1 MRADRVLRTTR
12 RAKKYFQ
19 LFRSISCPFDRV
31 VPVIDLGVL
40 VTSPQP
46 PSGADPST
54 PSSSGPSAHPPAF
67 GRAPAAAAGPPQQ
80 PVSGPPYGSPASG
93 PPAARPGRGVARLAM
108 LVAAVAVLLSLGS
121 LGVAAWALSKADN
134 AEETVAALPSAPSV
148 PQDVTATEPAAD
160 PTTDTEPTTGP
171 DPVEPPAGESNAPV
185 NPLNPQSVFKLF
197 YEKRTLNV
205 QATGCDTRKVDL
217 DEPRLDAEGAADI
230 SLDACTGGIAKM
242 EFSDGVVAAVGE
254 SAMTPN
260 ACAEQIQ
267 FSAIPSTKEYA
278 MRKGDAYCIQTSLA
292 AANSRGDSQRMVI
305 VTVTGVSADNLVTLQ
320 ATAYIVP
327 Q

>member
-1 MRADRVLRTTR
+1 
-12 RAKKYFQ
+12 
-19 LFRSISCPFDRV
+19 
-31 VPVIDLGVL
+31 

-46 PSGADPST
+46 PSGA
-54 PSSSGPSAHPPAF
+54 GPSVPAASPPPAF
-67 GRAPAAAAGPPQQ
+67 GRASAGAPGQQ
-80 PVSGPPYGSPASG
+80 QPPVSGPPYGSPVSG
-93 PPAARPGRGVARLAM
+93 PPAAGPGRGPARLAM

-134 AEETVAALPSAPSV
+134 AEETVAALSAP
-148 PQDVTATEPAAD
+148 PAAAQGAEPTAPAAD
-160 PTTDTEPTTGP
+160 PTAGAEPTT
-171 DPVEPPAGESNAPV
+171 DPGQAEPPAAETSNA
-185 NPLNPQSVFKLF
+185 PLNPQSVFKLF

-205 QATGCDTRKVDL
+205 QVTGCDTRKVDL

-292 AANSRGDSQRMVI
+292 AANSRGDSQRMVV

-320 ATAYIVP
+320 ATAYVVP

>member
-1 MRADRVLRTTR
+1 
-12 RAKKYFQ
+12 
-19 LFRSISCPFDRV
+19 
-31 VPVIDLGVL
+31 
-40 VTSPQP
+40 
-46 PSGADPST
+46 
-54 PSSSGPSAHPPAF
+54 
-67 GRAPAAAAGPPQQ
+67 
-80 PVSGPPYGSPASG
+80 
-93 PPAARPGRGVARLAM
+93 
-108 LVAAVAVLLSLGS
+108 
-121 LGVAAWALSKADN
+121 
-134 AEETVAALPSAPSV
+134 
-148 PQDVTATEPAAD
+148 AD
-160 PTTDTEPTTGP
+160 PTAGTEPTTDPGP
-171 DPVEPPAGESNAPV
+171 ADPPAAETSNA
-185 NPLNPQSVFKLF
+185 PLNPQSVFKLF

-205 QATGCDTRKVDL
+205 QVTGCDTRKIDL

-292 AANSRGDSQRMVI
+292 AANSRGDSQRMVV